1 MFFTHIGRLAVA
13 GVLGALALPTH
24 AESLTLEAAISRTLA
39 SNPAL
44 RAEGAGVEAL
54 EQQLQLDSL
63 APAPTLGAELENVA
77 GTGSLSGVKG
87 AEATLRLGQVI
98 ELGGKREARR
108 NRGLADIARQENAID
123 RQRLDLAAETTKRFV
138 TVVEGQDELALARN
152 HVKLATDTGAAI
164 RFRVERGAAPEA
176 DAVLADIAVARA
188 ELAQENAE
196 HELESAKF
204 ALASLWG
211 ATGPGDVQADGV
223 LLELPEVEAFELL
236 VERLRNTTEFR
247 GYELELARIEAE
259 RGVARAAARPDLSL
273 GAGVRRLEGP
283 NDQAL
288 VFSFSM
294 PFGTQQRSAFAVART
309 EAEVDAVV
317 ARRDAALFEAR
328 QVLFGRYQELRH
340 ARIEVE
346 SLTGR
351 MLPAAE
357 RGLALTRE
365 GYDNARYSVLQLTQ
379 AQATLLQL
387 QQERLAAAARYH
399 AILADIERSIA
410 AAGANP

>member
-24 AESLTLEAAISRTLA
+24 AESLTLEAAISRALA

-54 EQQLQLDSL
+54 EHQLQLDSL
-63 APAPTLGAELENVA
+63 APALTLGADLENVA
-77 GTGSLSGVKG
+77 GTGGLSGVKG

-108 NRGLADIARQENAID
+108 NRGLADIAKQENAID

-152 HVKLATDTGAAI
+152 HVKLAADTGAAI

-204 ALASLWG
+204 ALVSLWG
-211 ATGPGDVQADGV
+211 ATGPGDVKADGV

-259 RGVARAAARPDLSL
+259 RAVARAAARPDLSL

-294 PFGTQQRSAFAVART
+294 PFGTQQRSTFAVART

-399 AILADIERSIA
+399 TILADIERSIA